1 MFFLFL
7 MVIKYCIA
15 KPFFLLIKTILKY
28 IHIYQVYR
36 SKIPAGDLVLH
47 GWAPIMVPSAKCPV
61 VAKPIVAD
69 NWKSYKAQ
77 KEARSQK
84 YLQKKMFKTRQV
96 TIFILSVTFLTILRF
111 GATLCISKLTSYHP
125 PILCE
130 VLICSSIILYP
141 CSKSFTQKCL
151 LKICITLTVHC

>member
-1 MFFLFL
+1 MSSLPQEASEL
-7 MVIKYCIA
+7 GRA
-15 KPFFLLIKTILKY
+15 SS
-28 IHIYQVYR
+28 R
-36 SKIPAGDLVLH
+36 
-47 GWAPIMVPSAKCPV
+47 GWDRGGFYNPSAKCQV
-61 VAKPIVAD
+61 VAKPIVAN

-77 KEARSQK
+77 KEALSQK
-84 YLQKKMFKTRQV
+84 YVQKKMFKTRQV

-141 CSKSFTQKCL
+141 CSKSFT
-151 LKICITLTVHC
+151 